1 MSGIKTE
8 MAKQSIV
15 RYIRENGV
23 KPGEKLPSQD
33 TLRKVLGFGG
43 ATIGS
48 AINELKVDGV
58 LDVRD
63 KIGVYLIDPN
73 MDGHAGRI
81 IGITVR
87 YVEASPYYCCLL
99 GALQMRLISE
109 GCSVHIFCFTKK
121 GIGKELSAK
130 AGFIYDIDD
139 FPGLRRMI
147 ENNSLDGLIHLDD
160 FTEKSLRLISRKK
173 IPALFVGALDKSP
186 NCLTYHYTEILR
198 EMCRRSADA
207 GFRRPAL
214 ICQEST
220 KDILEPLFRVL
231 TSPAS
236 PVYHVT
242 TIEDA
247 EQAAEQIISMP
258 DAERPD
264 VILHLDDVMAQLIA
278 VRLVLRLP
286 QEKLPAGIIL
296 RNMQLRMNYP
306 IPRTI
311 YLNIDLAEVA
321 TEAAELLLQ
330 AVKMQNP
337 YIGRHYYQIKEN

>member
-1 MSGIKTE
+1 MAGIKTE
-8 MAKQSIV
+8 MAKQAIV

-43 ATIGS
+43 ATIGA
-48 AINELKVDGV
+48 AINELKDDGV

-73 MDGHAGRI
+73 MDGHAGRV
-81 IGITVR
+81 IGITAR

-121 GIGKELSAK
+121 GVGKDLSAK

-139 FPGLRRMI
+139 YPGLRRMI

-160 FTEKSLRLISRKK
+160 FTEKSLRLISKKK

-186 NCLTYHYTEILR
+186 NSLTYHYTEILR
-198 EMCRRSADA
+198 DMCKRADSL

-214 ICQEST
+214 ICQTST
-220 KDILEPLFRVL
+220 QDILAPLFHEL
-231 TSPAS
+231 TSGKS
-236 PVYHVT
+236 PVYSGT
-242 TIEDA
+242 TIKDA
-247 EQAAEQIISMP
+247 ELAAEQIIAAPS
-258 DAERPD
+258 ASRPD
-264 VILHLDDVMAQLIA
+264 VILYFDDVMAQFIA
-278 VRLVLRLP
+278 AKLVLNLP
-286 QEKLPAGIIL
+286 LKQLPAGIIL
-296 RNMQLRMNYP
+296 RNIQLKMNYP
-306 IPRTI
+306 IPQAV
-311 YLNIDLAEVA
+311 YLNIDLTEVA
-321 TEAAELLLQ
+321 SEASEILLQ
-330 AVKMQNP
+330 SIKSQNP
-337 YIGRHYYQIKEN
+337 YIGRHYYKVKES